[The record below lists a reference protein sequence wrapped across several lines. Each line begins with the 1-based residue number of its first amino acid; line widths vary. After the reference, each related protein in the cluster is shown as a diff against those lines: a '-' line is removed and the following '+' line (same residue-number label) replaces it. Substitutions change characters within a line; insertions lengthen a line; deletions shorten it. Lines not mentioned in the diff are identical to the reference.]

1 MTHLSDLMDMAESG
15 TVLVFPTEES
25 ARAFSSAYVL
35 ARRKGLLASS
45 SVAFDRFASIFMPGV
60 RGMSA
65 AGEAERSV
73 FSSYAALV
81 LTKRMHYFVSPDY
94 PEMKARLASFFR
106 PILPSLDDA
115 LHLPKKSREAAA
127 DLALLRREYGRYLEA
142 AGLYESSFQP
152 ISIPDGLPGHY
163 AIVMPEAFP
172 KEERL
177 VSAIKDL
184 ECMTLIDDL
193 ADAYPPLTVYDNEK
207 GEIRALF
214 SSIRELADSGVSLD
228 SIAVS
233 VAAFGRLRPYLE
245 EESYIFGIPL
255 DFREGLPP
263 SASAP
268 GAFLSGLAD
277 IYSSSYSLDS
287 LKSWMLN
294 PSIPFREPEKMRRF
308 IAEAVRFSITSAPDR
323 KTDRYMKLPEE
334 NGGGLYRILRLTL
347 DKLMAETDPDR
358 ILMYLHT
365 ISSSMLADDEFRSDP
380 GDADIYAF
388 TMNALSGF
396 LDTLKAASSAGF
408 SAEAPVFPLF
418 IEYLKELKYVP
429 KERIKGVSVYPF
441 TQDAAVPFAHRFII
455 GLNEK
460 EGTETVKKASFL
472 SDYELS
478 QERSETDITRT
489 LLSLYAAMTDDLHL
503 SASYETYAGFMLPLS
518 FMIASSVKGT
528 LPSDDPVQAEAARRK
543 TGMILPL
550 QRRGYERGL
559 MTSLR
564 RRSRKDDMTYD
575 KRGSVRELPVVL
587 SFTSCNAYARCP
599 YMYALQ
605 YAFGLR
611 NLPSFEPMDMDHLE
625 IGSRLHSIL
634 ERYYR
639 HGGTSPD
646 EDIMRMF
653 DEEMK
658 AWTDG
663 KRFNSDDS
671 LSDMPPSASRPTPF
685 LISYLRTRYLH
696 RLMDAV
702 KEMNR
707 ISRPLPDGRGLE
719 VPLQHTFSDEGFRL
733 EGRVDRIAL
742 SPDGSSYIIYDYK
755 KGRQFRKDDRP
766 EKSMQFHIYRL
777 LLGSDG
783 ELCLPVS
790 EAFFV
795 TLLDGRITPAS
806 TPPDMSD
813 LKASLGES
821 AHGIAAGDWHA
832 APSNENCSACP
843 YRGICRR
850 RFSVR

>member
-1 MTHLSDLMDMAESG
+1 MDMAENG

-45 SVAFDRFASIFMPGV
+45 SVAFDRFAAAFMPGV
-60 RGMSA
+60 RGRRA
-65 AGEAERSV
+65 AGDAERSA

-115 LHLPKKSREAAA
+115 ILIPKKSREAAS
-127 DLALLRREYGRYLEA
+127 DLALLRKEYGRYLES
-142 AGLYESSFQP
+142 AGLYESSFLP
-152 ISIPDGLPGHY
+152 ISVPEGLQGRY

-177 VSAIKDL
+177 VSAIQDL
-184 ECMTLIDDL
+184 DCIPLIDDL
-193 ADAYPPLTVYDNEK
+193 ADTYPPLAVYDNEK

-214 SSIRELADSGVSLD
+214 SAIRKLADSGVSLD
-228 SIAVS
+228 GIAVS
-233 VAAFGRLRPYLE
+233 VAALGRLRPYLE
-245 EESYIFGIPL
+245 EEAYIFGIPL
-255 DFREGLPP
+255 DFREGLSP
-263 SASAP
+263 SATAP
-268 GAFLSGLAD
+268 GAFLSGLAE
-277 IYSSSYSLDS
+277 IYTSSYSLDS

-294 PSIPFREPEKMRRF
+294 PSVPFREPEKMRRF
-308 IAEAVRFSITSAPDR
+308 IAEAVRFSITGAPDR

-347 DKLMAETDPDR
+347 DKLMAETDPDK

-365 ISSSMLADDEFRSDP
+365 ISSSLLADDEFRSDP
-380 GDADIYAF
+380 GDADIYSF

-396 LDTLKAASSAGF
+396 IDTLKAASAAGF
-408 SAEAPVFPLF
+408 SAEAPVFPAF
-418 IEYLKELKYVP
+418 VEYLKELKYVP
-429 KERIKGVSVYPF
+429 KERVKGVSVYHF

-460 EGTETVKKASFL
+460 EGTATVKKASFL

-478 QERSETDITRT
+478 QERSETDITKT
-489 LLSLYAAMTDDLHL
+489 LLSLYAAMTEDLHL

-528 LPSDDPVQAEAARRK
+528 LPSADPVQAEEGRRK
-543 TGMILPL
+543 TKSILPL

-564 RRSRKDDMTYD
+564 RRPHKDDMTYE
-575 KRGSVRELPVVL
+575 KHGSVREHPVVL
-587 SFTSCNAYARCP
+587 SFTSYNAYARCP

-639 HGGTSPD
+639 HGCFSPD
-646 EDIMRMF
+646 EDIMRLF
-653 DEEMK
+653 DEEMT
-658 AWTDG
+658 AWSNG
-663 KRFNSDDS
+663 KRFNPDDS

-685 LISYLRTRYLH
+685 LISYLRSRYLL
-696 RLMDAV
+696 RLMEAV
-702 KEMNR
+702 KEMDR
-707 ISRPLPDGRGLE
+707 ISKPLPDGQGLE
-719 VPLQHTFSDEGFRL
+719 MPLQHTFSEEGFRL
-733 EGRVDRIAL
+733 DGRADRIAL
-742 SPDGSSYIIYDYK
+742 SPDGSSFIIYDYK

-777 LLGSDG
+777 LLGCDEDLS
-783 ELCLPVS
+783 LPVS

-795 TLLDGRITPAS
+795 TLLDGKITPSSA
-806 TPPDMSD
+806 PPGMDE
-813 LKASLGES
+813 LKEALGET
-821 AHGIAAGDWHA
+821 ARGIAGGDWHA